1 MQRSTITGGDLMPK
15 EKQIKVEIEI
25 PAYLIQRATR
35 NYGQQIKHVLE
46 DELGREVVER
56 AIKEIKK

>member
-1 MQRSTITGGDLMPK
+1 MPK